1 MSRSYKQ
8 PIIKEGYKSKRKR
21 ISKRF
26 ASKAVRRAP
35 AVSSGMFYKK
45 FTAAIISAIIGS
57 SINPV
62 AQFLAG
68 NGAGNKV
75 YLKLVHCSQLL
86 IRNFFRVAP
95 FIPNGEE

>member
-26 ASKAVRRAP
+26 ASKAIRRAA

-45 FTAAIISAIIGS
+45 NYSTTLYSLNEFNIHHD
-57 SINPV
+57 INT
-62 AQFLAG
+62 
-68 NGAGNKV
+68 
-75 YLKLVHCSQLL
+75 LK
-86 IRNFFRVAP
+86 
-95 FIPNGEE
+95 